1 MIKSIFDKILSGR
14 FIATIAIVYTYCNI
28 VNTAVFTYVMALK
41 SDPSKMEA
49 FAVGLIMGFAGTA
62 TLVIKSYFDR
72 NDRQQGGIN
81 G

>member
-1 MIKSIFDKILSGR
+1 MIKSILDKMLSGR

-28 VNTAVFTYVMALK
+28 VNISVFSYVDSLK
-41 SDPSKMEA
+41 NEPSKMEA

-72 NDRQQGGIN
+72 NDRQQGGTS

>member
-1 MIKSIFDKILSGR
+1 MIKSILDKVLSGR

-28 VNTAVFTYVMALK
+28 VNVSVFRYVDALK
-41 SDPSKMEA
+41 ENPEKMEA

-72 NDRQQGGIN
+72 NDRQSEGVK
-81 G
+81 